1 MGKKDKFN
9 YFDAFEKQ
17 LDIASEEADLL
28 VEAIEGFT
36 TAEGLRDV
44 LERAHAIEH
53 RGDMVNR
60 DILTSVAVDFITP
73 FERADI
79 MELAQR
85 LDDVIDMI
93 EGVLQ
98 RFYMFDIHF
107 MHSEVIEFARI
118 IQKSLKA
125 LRKSMGSF
133 REFKKVKKV
142 RSMVEDVAELEERA
156 DDMYVETIR
165 KLYTEDVDN
174 AVRIEV
180 WSRLFDRLEE
190 ICDATKKVADTMA
203 AIALKNM

>member
-1 MGKKDKFN
+1 MSKKDKFN

-36 TAEGLRDV
+36 TAEGLRDI
-44 LERAHAIEH
+44 LEQAHAIEH

-60 DILTSVAVDFITP
+60 DILTNVAVDFITP

-98 RFYMFDIHF
+98 RFYMFDVHF
-107 MHSEVIEFARI
+107 MHSEAIAFARI

-165 KLYTEDVDN
+165 RLYTEDSEN
-174 AVRIEV
+174 PVRIEV